1 MDKENIKKELNALM
15 IEGQDIYFAA
25 LIEYDKDYFKKHTEE
40 NSREVIENAV
50 EDARKK
56 IARPKR
62 HYYSW
67 YYKASRVIR
76 IFAPERLAK
85 FEELY
90 TGSKHVKKTDD
101 LDIVNAGI
109 AHYLQGYII
118 TQDDEK
124 IDFFDTFDTSFKTQ
138 RYILLAICQNF
149 DNPLFN
155 LESEIQYEFSK
166 SELDIA
172 KELQKNKHLREAGM
186 IAGLV
191 IELHLKNVAKN
202 RNIKLPKNPQM
213 KHYNEKLKN
222 EIDDATI
229 TKQIELCSIIRNKCA
244 HAGGALPTDDEV
256 NTIISIAE
264 KIIATVN

>member
-1 MDKENIKKELNALM
+1 MDKELIKKELHAL
-15 IEGQDIYFAA
+15 IGEGQHLYYASIILYDKNYFANGDP
-25 LIEYDKDYFKKHTEE
+25 EEE
-40 NSREVIENAV
+40 NFASQAFEETKDPHDN
-50 EDARKK
+50 
-56 IARPKR
+56 
-62 HYYSW
+62 YYAW
-67 YYKASRVIR
+67 YGKACR
-76 IFAPERLAK
+76 IMQILAPESLQDFQRFFTNYIQSWLMHPSHDNNYGFDK
-85 FEELY
+85 FES
-90 TGSKHVKKTDD
+90 G
-101 LDIVNAGI
+101 
-109 AHYLQGYII
+109 
-118 TQDDEK
+118 
-124 IDFFDTFDTSFKTQ
+124 FRTQ
-138 RYILLAICQNF
+138 RRILKATAKNV
-149 DNPLFN
+149 DHVLFN
-155 LESEIQYEFSK
+155 LESEFQYGLSK
-166 SELDIA
+166 SEIDVA
-172 KELQKNKHLREAGM
+172 KELQKNKHLREAGV